1 MSRLK
6 LAGQAGA
13 LVLVAS
19 LLVLLTWKVIQ
30 NDKNNVAQDFT
41 SGKRPMAV
49 DFNLERLN
57 GPGSLRLSSLRG
69 KVVVIN
75 FWAAWCDPCKSE
87 APRFQSAFERYRGRV
102 AFVGVDANDFSG
114 DARAFLDALRR
125 QLSERARPGR
135 PRPPRLR
142 RAADSAHVRRRA
154 LGKSPRLHLRRGA
167 RGRARERDRGGA
179 CGVRIL
185 LVAALA
191 VLALAAAPPA
201 FADESH
207 PTSAEIEAEL
217 WCKDCQTTLDQTN
230 SGSSREIV
238 RYLQSL
244 IAAGQPKSEIKE
256 KVVDRYGWRLQ
267 ALPAKVEPRT
277 TLADLEGEVMCPV
290 CNTTLDQSSSPAAR
304 QIKTFISQRIAA
316 GDSKD
321 EIKDL
326 LVAEYG
332 PQILAAPPK
341 KGFDLLAWLLPI
353 VGVLGGAVVLAMLA
367 WRWSRDREPVPAV
380 AGLDPATE
388 RRIDQELA
396 RFDEG

>member
-1 MSRLK
+1 M
-6 LAGQAGA
+6 
-13 LVLVAS
+13 
-19 LLVLLTWKVIQ
+19 
-30 NDKNNVAQDFT
+30 
-41 SGKRPMAV
+41 
-49 DFNLERLN
+49 
-57 GPGSLRLSSLRG
+57 
-69 KVVVIN
+69 
-75 FWAAWCDPCKSE
+75 
-87 APRFQSAFERYRGRV
+87 
-102 AFVGVDANDFSG
+102 
-114 DARAFLDALRR
+114 
-125 QLSERARPGR
+125 
-135 PRPPRLR
+135 
-142 RAADSAHVRRRA
+142 
-154 LGKSPRLHLRRGA
+154 
-167 RGRARERDRGGA
+167 
-179 CGVRIL
+179 RIV

-191 VLALAAAPPA
+191 VLALAAAPPS

-316 GDSKD
+316 GNSKG

-353 VGVLGGAVVLAMLA
+353 VGLLGGALALGALA
-367 WRWSRDREPVPAV
+367 WRWSRDREPTPAI

-396 RFDEG
+396 RFDED